1 MIVFYQLWGI
11 MKFTLKSPVKT
22 SKMLST
28 RLKGLRLLKKW
39 KRSTL
44 AKRSGVTES
53 SLKRFEQTGK
63 VSMENFLKLIFALG
77 RLDEIDALLLPPT
90 AHSLK
95 ELKKREKMVSKRG
108 TI

>member
-1 MIVFYQLWGI
+1 
-11 MKFTLKSPVKT
+11 MKFILTTPEET
-22 SKMLST
+22 SKNLSI
-28 RLKGLRLLKKW
+28 RLKELRLLKKW

-77 RLDEIDALLLPPT
+77 RLDEIDALLILPAPQ
-90 AHSLK
+90 SLK
-95 ELKKREKMVSKRG
+95 ELKKNQKVISKRG
-108 TI
+108 SI

>member
-1 MIVFYQLWGI
+1 ME
-11 MKFTLKSPVKT
+11 FTLKTPVET
-22 SKMLST
+22 SKDLSI
-28 RLKGLRLLKKW
+28 RLKELRLLKDW

-77 RLDEIDALLLPPT
+77 RLDEMDALLIPPT
-90 AHSLK
+90 ARSLK
-95 ELKKREKMVSKRG
+95 DLKKSEKTISKRG

>member
-1 MIVFYQLWGI
+1 ME
-11 MKFTLKSPVKT
+11 FTLKTPIETAKN
-22 SKMLST
+22 LSF
-28 RLKGLRLLKKW
+28 RLKELRLLKSW

-77 RLDEIDALLLPPT
+77 RLDEMDALLIPPT
-90 AHSLK
+90 ALSLK
-95 ELKKREKMVSKRG
+95 DLKKNEKKISKRG

>member
-1 MIVFYQLWGI
+1 
-11 MKFTLKSPVKT
+11 MKFILKTPEET
-22 SKMLST
+22 SKDLSN
-28 RLKGLRLLKKW
+28 RLKALRLLKKW

-63 VSMENFLKLIFALG
+63 VSMENFLKLVFALG
-77 RLDEIDALLLPPT
+77 RLDEIDGLLIPPT
-90 AHSLK
+90 AKSLK
-95 ELKKREKMVSKRG
+95 DLKKKEKTLSKRG

>member
-1 MIVFYQLWGI
+1 
-11 MKFTLKSPVKT
+11 MKFTLKTPEDT
-22 SKMLST
+22 SKNLSA
-28 RLKGLRLLKKW
+28 RLKELRLLKKW

-63 VSMENFLKLIFALG
+63 VSMEKFLKLIFALG
-77 RLDEIDALLLPPT
+77 RLDEIDALLIPPT
-90 AHSLK
+90 AKSLK
-95 ELKKREKMVSKRG
+95 DLKNNEKMISKRG